1 MVGTN
6 QLFIV
11 IEGHKES
18 APAVHIPKLRRPYH
32 SYPYNEICTNGYAHT
47 GVSSPF
53 AIHCTLSIVIGRDLR
68 ALESLSNQ
76 ILYLIEPTMSCKV
89 AHTPDEAQLLPQCT
103 CKDSANRVKYK
114 IILQLFLIS
123 RCSLSS
129 PRVKST
135 K

>member
-76 ILYLIEPTMSCKV
+76 IQYLIEPTMSKRNSAV
-89 AHTPDEAQLLPQCT
+89 RLLCR
-103 CKDSANRVKYK
+103 CKDTKNLGELCNLRNNCKENTHFCH
-114 IILQLFLIS
+114 LGCMNQLF
-123 RCSLSS
+123 
-129 PRVKST
+129 
-135 K
+135 